1 MALKVAVMFGGRSV
15 EHEVSVI
22 SGIQALMSMDEKR
35 YDAFPVYI
43 SKDGTM
49 YVGDAVGD
57 IEAYKNVDALIAKS
71 TRVIM
76 VCEEGRYF
84 FVQYPA
90 KRFGKGLS
98 LEVDVVLPVVHGTN
112 VEDGALQGYLRTIG
126 VPFGGCDVTASA
138 VGMDKRI
145 QKEVLK
151 AEGIPVL
158 DCISFTSSDY
168 ADVDAIVAR
177 CEAEVGYPLIVKP
190 VNLGSSVGIG
200 VAADRDELIE
210 RIDDAFLYAGRI
222 LVEHAVTNLREINCS
237 VVGDEEEAEAS
248 VCEEPLHSA
257 EILSY
262 EDKYLSGG
270 GTKGAKG
277 AKGGTQSAGM
287 ASVSRKIPAELPE
300 GMAKRIQ
307 DISLRAFK
315 ALGCSG
321 VVRIDYILDGD
332 TGEVYFNEINTI
344 PGSLAFY
351 LWEATGLSYPDLL
364 DRLVQ
369 LALRRKRREAAITFA
384 FDTNLLSSGAFS
396 GSKGAKGSKR

>member
-1 MALKVAVMFGGRSV
+1 MAMKVAVMFGGRSV

-22 SGIQALMSMDEKR
+22 SGIQALMSMDASR
-35 YDAFPVYI
+35 YEAFPVYI
-43 SKDGTM
+43 AKDGTM
-49 YVGDAVGD
+49 YVGDKIGD
-57 IEAYKNVDALIAKS
+57 IDAYRDVDALLAKS
-71 TRVIM
+71 TKVM
-76 VCEEGRYF
+76 LTNEDGRYE
-84 FVQYPA
+84 FVQYPP
-90 KRFGKGLS
+90 KKFGKS
-98 LEVDVVLPVVHGTN
+98 LRQEVDVVLPVVHGTN
-112 VEDGALQGYLRTIG
+112 VEDGALQGYLRTVG
-126 VPFGGCDVTASA
+126 VPFAGCEVTASA

-158 DCISFTSSDY
+158 DCVSFTTADY
-168 ADVDAIVAR
+168 VDVDAIVAR
-177 CEAEVGYPLIVKP
+177 AEAEIGYPLIVKP

-200 VAADRDELIE
+200 VARDRDELVE

-222 LVEHAVTNLREINCS
+222 LIEHAVTKLREINCS
-237 VVGDEEEAEAS
+237 VVGDEEGAEAS
-248 VCEEPLHSA
+248 VCEEPLHSE

-270 GTKGAKG
+270 KS
-277 AKGGTQSAGM
+277 AKGGAQSAGM

-300 GMAKRIQ
+300 GMAERIQ
-307 DISLRAFK
+307 EISLAAFK
-315 ALGCSG
+315 ALGCAG

-351 LWEATGLSYPDLL
+351 LWEASGLSYPDLL

-369 LALRRKRREAAITFA
+369 LALRRKRREAAITYA

-396 GSKGAKGSKR
+396 GSKGQKR

>member
-1 MALKVAVMFGGRSV
+1 MAMKVAVMFGGRSV

-22 SGIQALMSMDEKR
+22 SGIQALMSMDASR
-35 YDAFPVYI
+35 YEAFPVYI
-43 SKDGTM
+43 AKDGTM
-49 YVGDAVGD
+49 YVGEKIGD
-57 IEAYKNVDALIAKS
+57 IDAYRDVDALLAKS
-71 TRVIM
+71 TKVM
-76 VCEEGRYF
+76 LTNEDGRYE
-84 FVQYPA
+84 FVQYPP
-90 KRFGKGLS
+90 KKFGKS
-98 LEVDVVLPVVHGTN
+98 LRQEVDVVLPVVHGTN
-112 VEDGALQGYLRTIG
+112 VEDGALQGYLRTVG
-126 VPFGGCDVTASA
+126 VPFAGCEVTASA

-158 DCISFTSSDY
+158 DCVSFTTADY
-168 ADVDAIVAR
+168 VDVDAIVAR
-177 CEAEVGYPLIVKP
+177 AEAEIGYPLIVKP

-200 VAADRDELIE
+200 VARDRDELVE

-222 LVEHAVTNLREINCS
+222 LIEHAVTKLREINCS
-237 VVGDEEEAEAS
+237 VVGDEEGAEAS
-248 VCEEPLHSA
+248 VCEEPLHSE

-270 GTKGAKG
+270 KS
-277 AKGGTQSAGM
+277 AKGGAQSAGM

-300 GMAKRIQ
+300 GMAERIQ
-307 DISLRAFK
+307 EISLAAFK
-315 ALGCSG
+315 ALGCAG

-351 LWEATGLSYPDLL
+351 LWEASGLSYPDLL

-369 LALRRKRREAAITFA
+369 LALRRKRREAAITYA

-396 GSKGAKGSKR
+396 GSKGQKR